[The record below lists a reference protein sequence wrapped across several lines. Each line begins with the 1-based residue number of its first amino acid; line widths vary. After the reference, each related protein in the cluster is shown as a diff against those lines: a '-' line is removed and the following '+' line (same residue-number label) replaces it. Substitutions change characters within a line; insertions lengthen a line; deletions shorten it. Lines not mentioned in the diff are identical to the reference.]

1 MGFKKDYSRDVSLK
15 CFTCGADY
23 AFEVDEQTGHVTCH
37 KCNRVYYG
45 GEEELQHLNEV
56 LIADEVES
64 LSEELLS
71 DFNDELTK
79 VLKNLKF

>member
-15 CFTCGADY
+15 CLTCGADY
-23 AFEVDEQTGHVTCH
+23 AFEVDEQTCHVTCH

-79 VLKNLKF
+79 ALKNLKF